1 MFDNVFNGMFRTV
14 KQGWCRLTLNGD
26 IAVKCDN
33 KYKTYNVKKGTLTNV
48 SNFCFDVGEDMF
60 FVLPTNKVKVGD
72 IIIVNDEPKCV
83 INADKN
89 DITVIDYKS
98 SEIKHIVPERHI
110 FMGKTYFYGKI
121 VSMFGD
127 LKSGKGVGNIMKMML
142 MSKMMGGSNANPLTG
157 GGNGLGQMMAMS
169 MMMGGGNAN
178 PFEGMFDFDLDTD
191 ICDCEDEDE
200 DEVETKPVKKS
211 KKTVKV
217 EED

>member
-1 MFDNVFNGMFRTV
+1 M
-14 KQGWCRLTLNGD
+14 
-26 IAVKCDN
+26 
-33 KYKTYNVKKGTLTNV
+33 

-83 INADKN
+83 IAADKN

-127 LKSGKGVGNIMKMML
+127 LKSGKGVGNIMKMMM
-142 MSKMMGGSNANPLTG
+142 MSKMMGGGNANPLTG
-157 GGNGLGQMMAMS
+157 GSNGLGQMMAMS
-169 MMMGGGNAN
+169 MLMGGGNAN

-191 ICDCEDEDE
+191 IFDCDDDDE
-200 DEVETKPVKKS
+200 DEVEAKPVKKS